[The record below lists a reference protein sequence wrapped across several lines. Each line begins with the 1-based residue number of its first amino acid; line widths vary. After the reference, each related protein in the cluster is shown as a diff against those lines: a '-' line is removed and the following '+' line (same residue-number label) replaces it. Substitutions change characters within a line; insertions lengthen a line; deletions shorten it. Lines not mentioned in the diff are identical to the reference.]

1 MYKVDKSSTPSP
13 SAALPKPQ
21 PQQRLAD
28 LPIGDT
34 GIVAAVL
41 GDPVLRRR
49 LLEMGLVP
57 GTAVTLLRRAPL
69 GDPLIVHLRSY
80 DVGLRTSEAQ
90 MVELQ

>member
-1 MYKVDKSSTPSP
+1 MFKVDTSRSPSP
-13 SAALPKPQ
+13 SAALAQ
-21 PQQRLAD
+21 PQQRLAE
-28 LPIGDT
+28 LPMGGT

-90 MVELQ
+90 LVDLQ